1 MSKIQ
6 KINLLPIVN
15 AKRKLKIDITPRDIK
30 SANRK
35 SPSSCVVSQACKG
48 MEHIKEIR
56 THLSRTYV
64 RSNEG
69 NWVRYM
75 TPRSLRDE
83 IIAFDRGGSFEPGTY
98 VLEPPPKNREATGK
112 RQGSNKRKKTGRR
125 RRSAHVI
132 SNVRGGPATTSF
144 F

>member
-1 MSKIQ
+1 MSKIE
-6 KINLLPIVN
+6 KINQLPIIN
-15 AKRKLKIDITPRDIK
+15 AKRPLKIEITPRDIK

-35 SPSSCVVSQACKG
+35 NPSSCVVSQACKG
-48 MEHIKEIR
+48 MEHIEEIR

-69 NWVRYM
+69 NWVRYI
-75 TPRSLRDE
+75 TPRALRDE

-98 VLEPPPKNREATGK
+98 VLEAPPKSKSTGK
-112 RQGSNKRKKTGRR
+112 QQGSKKRTKTGKK

-132 SNVRGGPATTSF
+132 SNVRGGPASTSF